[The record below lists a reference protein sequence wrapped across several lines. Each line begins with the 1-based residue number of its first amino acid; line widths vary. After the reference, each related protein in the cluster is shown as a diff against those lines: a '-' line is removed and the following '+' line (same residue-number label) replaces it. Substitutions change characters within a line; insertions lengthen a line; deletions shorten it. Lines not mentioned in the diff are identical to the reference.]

1 MASLSLL
8 AEKVQT
14 LESHIGYTFNDPKR
28 AMEAL
33 VAAGVY
39 MPGLLNRTDGHK
51 DLALVG
57 DAILRTILV
66 LDGYGAGKCRDFT
79 NRILS
84 TKAGN
89 AYITQ
94 AGRNLGLD
102 KLVVVSPAQAGMVSD
117 KVMASA
123 VEAII
128 GAVYMDSN
136 GSIESVRPVLTT
148 LGLDWPA

>member
-1 MASLSLL
+1 MPSFSAL
-8 AEKVQT
+8 AERAQA
-14 LESHIGYTFNDPKR
+14 LQNLIGYIFNDPKR

-39 MPGLLNRTDGHK
+39 MPGLINRTDGHK
-51 DLALVG
+51 QLALVG
-57 DAILRTILV
+57 DAVLRMVLA
-66 LDGYGAGKCRDFT
+66 LDGYEARKGREFT
-79 NRILS
+79 NNILS

-89 AYITQ
+89 TYIAQ

-102 KLVVVSPAQAGMVSD
+102 KLVIVNPAQAGMVSD

-128 GAVYMDSN
+128 GAVFMDSD
-136 GSIESVRPVLTT
+136 GSVESVRPVLTI
-148 LGLDWPA
+148 LGLGWPA